1 MKKAIKFFILVMM
14 AGSVVFTACN
24 KDDDTEPVQKPVIN
38 LVDSTGYISADA
50 TVEVDSVFKVIVYVA
65 ENPDSKKNIATL
77 RVVRTFNNIPN
88 TTDIPVNESSAYLT
102 IEFTAAGVVGVENI
116 QFTAIDND
124 GQSSATSIVITTV
137 ETPGPIDTYTMKI
150 LGSYDNLTHGSSFAT
165 IDGTVYKIADA
176 TLNQAK
182 IDFLYWFGASTSAT
196 LASPADDASPTVYP
210 AVGTWTTRNDT
221 KFQET
226 TVTAAE
232 FDQINNDAAIIAA
245 ATGASESKIG
255 ELSVDDVLGVIAA
268 DGRFALVKV
277 TAIEAGAAG
286 TITLDIKVQ
295 QP

>member
-1 MKKAIKFFILVMM
+1 MKKAIKLFVLLMM
-14 AGSVVFTACN
+14 AGSVVFTACT
-24 KDDDTEPVQKPVIN
+24 KDEDDPIEQKPVIN
-38 LVDSTGYISADA
+38 LVDSTGYISKDA

-77 RVVRTFNNIPN
+77 RVVSTFNNIPN
-88 TTDIPVNESSAYLT
+88 TVDFPVNESSAYMT
-102 IEFTAAGVVGVENI
+102 IEFTAAGVPGSQNI

-124 GQSSATSIVITTV
+124 GQSSSTSIVITT
-137 ETPGPIDTYTMKI
+137 EEATGPIDTYTMKI

-196 LASPADDASPTVYP
+196 LASPADAATPTVYP
-210 AVGTWTTRNDT
+210 AVGGWTTLNDT
-221 KFQET
+221 KFTET
-226 TVTAAE
+226 TVTGDN
-232 FDQINNDAAIIAA
+232 FDQIDNDGPIIAA
-245 ATGASESKIG
+245 ATGADETQSG
-255 ELSVDDVLGVIAA
+255 NLSVDDVLGVMTA
-268 DGRFALVKV
+268 DGRYALIKV
-277 TAIEAGAAG
+277 TAIEAGQAG